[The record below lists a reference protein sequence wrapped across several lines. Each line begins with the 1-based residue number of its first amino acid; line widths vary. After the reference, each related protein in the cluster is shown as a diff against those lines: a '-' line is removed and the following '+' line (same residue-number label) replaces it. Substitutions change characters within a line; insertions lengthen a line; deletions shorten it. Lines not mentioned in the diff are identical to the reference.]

1 MYSLT
6 AAIMAPWALV
16 SVRLALAVIPVVEDR
31 LKVGS
36 KPLRNNI
43 SQNMMERL
51 QDTVTASGGGM
62 SSTEPAPVTLWAM

>member
-36 KPLRNNI
+36 KPLCNNI

-51 QDTVTASGGGM
+51 QDTVTASEGGM
-62 SSTEPAPVTLWAM
+62 SSTEPAPVTLRDM